1 MTVKVVDK
9 SANKFTVDGETANA
23 VPADGSG
30 GGGALTAPLPHE
42 PRNTEQQADNSRA
55 APCWNILFIFTKT
68 PFPVLRHHGN
78 NSAKVL
84 ASVRI
89 LTKCP
94 GRDIILAACAVRHSP
109 LSIYPG
115 PTKLLH
121 RAITGAMMDLFR
133 NSLSVS
139 ACWGASS
146 GTVASKNCEVT
157 SLCLPVTI
165 QQKSHPIRRNTVSRV

>member
-9 SANKFTVDGETANA
+9 SANKFTVDGETAYA

-68 PFPVLRHHGN
+68 PFPVLRHHC
-78 NSAKVL
+78 NSIAKVL

-89 LTKCP
+89 LSKCL
-94 GRDIILAACAVRHSP
+94 RSKHYSRTVRRVP
-109 LSIYPG
+109 A
-115 PTKLLH
+115 PT
-121 RAITGAMMDLFR
+121 GDL
-133 NSLSVS
+133 
-139 ACWGASS
+139 S
-146 GTVASKNCEVT
+146 GTDKIVAPRNN
-157 SLCLPVTI
+157 
-165 QQKSHPIRRNTVSRV
+165 RRYDGYIPE